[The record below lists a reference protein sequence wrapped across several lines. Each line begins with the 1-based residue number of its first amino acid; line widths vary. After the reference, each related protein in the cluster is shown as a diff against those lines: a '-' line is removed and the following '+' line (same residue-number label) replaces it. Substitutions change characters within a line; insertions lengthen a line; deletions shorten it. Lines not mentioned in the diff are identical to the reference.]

1 MSIPK
6 EITQASEEATV
17 LKRKVAALTKELEER
32 KTLIRDWAG
41 GEMKKLRLV
50 DPSLTMIEVPTKE
63 GTLSVVFPSDKLTV
77 RQAASLDT
85 LVENMK
91 GARLPLVAQQKWV
104 LAPEF
109 KKNWLNGAFTKTEQ
123 RDILRVIGWEEE
135 TARVEPAK

>member
-63 GTLSVVFPSDKLTV
+63 GTLSVVFPSDKPTV

-104 LAPEF
+104 LVPEF